1 MSEKADLGIAF
12 LGGGTGGHIF
22 PSLAVAEAL
31 ANLSPR
37 SRAVFITGDRPADEQ
52 TLAGQL
58 VFGAPPTRVA
68 IGARPPSMR
77 PEAMRRCVLAW
88 GQSLRDSRVAMRELK
103 SSCGAVVAM
112 STGGYV
118 SAPAARAARLER
130 VPLVLVSLDA
140 RIGKANRFIAKRA
153 SHRLVA
159 QNEGPSG
166 WNAIGPIVGQRA
178 IAPGGKPECRRM
190 LGLDPDT
197 PTLLVM
203 GGSQG
208 ATSINAFM
216 SKLAESTPDALDGW
230 QVLHLA
236 GDARA
241 VADAQ
246 SAYDAAGVRGRVLE
260 RQNPIGPAWGAAD
273 LALCRSGAGSVA
285 EAHANGVP
293 AIFLPYPHHRDQHQ
307 AANAQP
313 LVDAGG
319 AIVLEDRVSPG
330 ANLEAIGPTLRD
342 LLGSL
347 ERREQMATA
356 LGALPRR
363 DGASACARILIES
376 AKPA

>member
-1 MSEKADLGIAF
+1 MSGTVDLGIAF
-12 LGGGTGGHIF
+12 LGGGTGGHIY
-22 PSLAVAEAL
+22 PSLAVAQAVEL
-31 ANLSPR
+31 LNPS
-37 SRAVFITGDRPADEQ
+37 SRAVFITGDRPTDEQ

-58 VFGAPPTRVA
+58 VFGTPPARVA
-68 IGARPPSMR
+68 IGARPPSIR
-77 PEAMRRCVLAW
+77 PTGTLRFVRAW
-88 GQSLRDSRVAMRELK
+88 GQSLRDSRIALRELR
-103 SSCGAVVAM
+103 SSCDAVVAM

-130 VPLVLVSLDA
+130 VPLILVSLDA
-140 RIGKANRFIAKRA
+140 RIGKANRFIGKRA

-159 QNEGPSG
+159 QNNGPSG
-166 WNAIGPIVGQRA
+166 WKAIGPIVGHRA
-178 IAPGGKPECRRM
+178 IAPGSKPVCRRM
-190 LGLDPDT
+190 LGLEPDT

-208 ATSINAFM
+208 AASVNALVTA
-216 SKLAESTPDALDGW
+216 LAESSPESLEGW

-246 SAYDAAGVRGRVLE
+246 ATYEAARVRSRVLE
-260 RQNPIGPAWGAAD
+260 RQTPIGPAWGAAD

-313 LVDAGG
+313 LAETGG
-319 AIVLEDRVSPG
+319 AIVLEDLVSPG
-330 ANLEAIGPTLRD
+330 ANLEAIGPTLRE
-342 LLGSL
+342 LLRSP
-347 ERREQMATA
+347 ERREKMATA
-356 LGALPRR
+356 LEAMPRR

-376 AKPA
+376 ANRA

>member
-1 MSEKADLGIAF
+1 MKRNADLGIAF
-12 LGGGTGGHIF
+12 LGGGTGGHIY
-22 PSLAVAEAL
+22 PSLAVAEGVERL
-31 ANLSPR
+31 NQKT
-37 SRAVFITGDRPADEQ
+37 RAVFITGDRPADEQ

-58 VFGAPPTRVA
+58 VFGESPTRIA
-68 IGARPPSMR
+68 IGARPPSIR
-77 PEAMRRCVLAW
+77 PEAMRRFVRSW
-88 GQSLRDSRVAMRELK
+88 GQSLRDSRVALRELK
-103 SSCGAVVAM
+103 SSCDTVVAM

-140 RIGKANRFIAKRA
+140 RIGKANRFIARQA
-153 SHRLVA
+153 AHRLVA

-166 WNAIGPIVGQRA
+166 WNAIGPIFGQRA

-190 LGLDPDT
+190 LGLEPDT

-216 SKLAESTPDALDGW
+216 SKLAESTPEALKGW

-236 GDARA
+236 GDVRGVTDTQA
-241 VADAQ
+241 
-246 SAYDAAGVRGRVLE
+246 AYDTAGVRGRVLE

-313 LVDAGG
+313 LADAGG
-319 AIVLEDRVSPG
+319 AIVLADRISSNM
-330 ANLEAIGPTLRD
+330 NLDAIGPTLRE
-342 LLGSL
+342 LLGSS
-347 ERREQMATA
+347 ERREELATA
-356 LGALPRR
+356 LKALPCR